1 MTLSLKDIYFFQW
14 VNKELI
20 EKIIDNSR
28 RITKKAWEIIISQ
41 AEDSDNNAYI
51 IQKWT
56 VIVEINNNFI
66 TQLREWNVF
75 GEIALITNEPR
86 TATVKAET
94 DVTLLKINKNLLLS
108 IIKEAPNWK
117 EIQKK
122 VFERIMQNL
131 KK

>member
-14 VNKELI
+14 VDKELI

-66 TQLREWNVF
+66 TQLKEWNVF

-94 DVTLLKINKNLLLS
+94 DVTLLKINKDLLLS